1 MGKVANDV
9 ELEQIVHEESVGE
22 VCASLNRSTLVLRTQ
37 LSHVLTSARNFHTSD
52 RVVCRALSHRSSK

>member
-22 VCASLNRSTLVLRTQ
+22 VRLRHQPPQVTNPTP
-37 LSHVLTSARNFHTSD
+37 H
-52 RVVCRALSHRSSK
+52 C